1 MTERLRESLSALMD
15 DEADDLE
22 LGRVLRAME
31 AGDDEVRETWSRYQ
45 LVSAVMSGLPM
56 TASEPAAPLAV
67 ELDEPDTGPAAVAAG
82 SHRSHRGRN
91 WTSFA
96 AAATVTLAVV
106 LGWQWQD
113 APVEAPGTAS
123 TATSSSR
130 VMSDPR
136 GILNAA
142 DGAASVQGVAAG
154 RSGRNGVPVPL
165 RQVPPGAGE
174 QHGAGHQVDAYMLY
188 HAELSALNARS
199 GMMPFARYASFQGAA
214 GSR

>member
-31 AGDDEVRETWSRYQ
+31 AGDDQVRETWSRYQ
-45 LVSAVMSGLPM
+45 FVSTVMSGLPM
-56 TASEPAAPLAV
+56 TASAPAAPLAV
-67 ELDEPDTGPAAVAAG
+67 QFGEQDGAEAAVAEGPTG
-82 SHRSHRGRN
+82 SHPSARSRN
-91 WTSFA
+91 WMSFA

-113 APVEAPGTAS
+113 APVDAPTTAS
-123 TATSSSR
+123 TTAVSGPVS
-130 VMSDPR
+130 SDPR

-142 DGAASVQGVAAG
+142 GGAASATGG
-154 RSGRNGVPVPL
+154 SDRSAVSIPR
-165 RQVPPGAGE
+165 RQVAPAGDAR
-174 QHGAGHQVDAYMLY
+174 GAGHQVDAYMLY

-214 GSR
+214 RSR

>member
-31 AGDDEVRETWSRYQ
+31 AGDEEVRETWSRYQ
-45 LVSAVMSGLPM
+45 LVSAVLSGLPM

-67 ELDEPDTGPAAVAAG
+67 EFDGQEGSRAAVAG
-82 SHRSHRGRN
+82 SHAPPRSRH
-91 WTSFA
+91 WMSFA

-113 APVEAPGTAS
+113 TPENVPTTAS
-123 TATSSSR
+123 TSLPSGPVR
-130 VMSDPR
+130 SDPR

-142 DGAASVQGVAAG
+142 VGGESALAAQSSVRNPVAI
-154 RSGRNGVPVPL
+154 PL
-165 RQVPPGAGE
+165 RQVAPDRA
-174 QHGAGHQVDAYMLY
+174 AGHQVDAYMLY

-199 GMMPFARYASFQGAA
+199 GMMPFARYASFEGTAS
-214 GSR
+214 SR